1 MSSLLLLIITFFII
15 ILSSSWSFIPKTFG
29 SGNTGNTGVSQRGTF
44 TGDAFA
50 PYNFDSNAD
59 ETLTV
64 VVDDTDVVITLG
76 ANFAN
81 VAAAA
86 SGISITGAT
95 IAVEGSFLKITSGT
109 TGTSSTITI
118 KSDSG
123 SNAKALF
130 GSGTSVTGKL
140 YNSAFDDA
148 ACTALAPSTKL
159 TIFPLTAMACAG
171 AACTAADC
179 CRRVPV
185 GSTGLTCQ
193 SYLHCEHPT
202 LNKGVAESCASVT
215 SGTCTENPV
224 NKEACCH
231 NKELCS
237 GIPTEATKGTY
248 TGTFNDFDFSA
259 ATAGTYTGTF
269 DDFDFSA
276 ATAGTYTG
284 TFAPFNFQA
293 SNQNLVLK
301 VDSGSAVTKAL
312 TANCNTVAAC
322 ITALGGA
329 SGITGATITEVSG
342 KIMIKS
348 TSTGTSSAID
358 IDASS
363 GADAKL
369 LFTNSATFC
378 EDYGNGLIAAAAD
391 TSCSGKTCTKKNDAT
406 TCCKTRQCV
415 PTGDWKTTGSNIL
428 YKYCISN
435 SFITFKILCQGCA
448 NAWFAFGVA
457 SKIDAPSTTTP
468 FKDSDVAICQ
478 QQTSTEISN
487 VLDSLPQE
495 TATYVGT
502 CDVAVG
508 LMTFSRKLDVAGIDI
523 DETAEIYLRT
533 AQGKTSESTLTED
546 SIAVKAVTYAVTL
559 KPTYCISI
567 PNVETFC
574 ADETSVYLSQLID
587 SNATVKCKKET
598 CESKTDKATCCK
610 LKVVKV
616 VPQEKLPFQDALSQG
631 NVLIC
636 DSILYLMQAL
646 IIMVVS
652 FSK

>member
-1 MSSLLLLIITFFII
+1 MIKS
-15 ILSSSWSFIPKTFG
+15 
-29 SGNTGNTGVSQRGTF
+29 
-44 TGDAFA
+44 
-50 PYNFDSNAD
+50 
-59 ETLTV
+59 
-64 VVDDTDVVITLG
+64 
-76 ANFAN
+76 
-81 VAAAA
+81 
-86 SGISITGAT
+86 
-95 IAVEGSFLKITSGT
+95 TS
-109 TGTSSTITI
+109 TGTSSTIVI
-118 KSDSG
+118 DASSG
-123 SNAKALF
+123 ADAKLLF
-130 GSGTSVTGKL
+130 TNPVTV
-140 YNSAFDDA
+140 D
-148 ACTALAPSTKL
+148 
-159 TIFPLTAMACAG
+159 G
-171 AACTAADC
+171 AA
-179 CRRVPV
+179 
-185 GSTGLTCQ
+185 
-193 SYLHCEHPT
+193 
-202 LNKGVAESCASVT
+202 N
-215 SGTCTENPV
+215 
-224 NKEACCH
+224 
-231 NKELCS
+231 
-237 GIPTEATKGTY
+237 
-248 TGTFNDFDFSA
+248 
-259 ATAGTYTGTF
+259 
-269 DDFDFSA
+269 
-276 ATAGTYTG
+276 
-284 TFAPFNFQA
+284 
-293 SNQNLVLK
+293 SNQVLK
-301 VDSGSAVTKAL
+301 VSVDGATAIEKTL
-312 TANCNTVAAC
+312 TVNCNTVAAC
-322 ITALGGA
+322 IVAIG
-329 SGITGATITEVSG
+329 SISGATITNVDS

-378 EDYGNGLIAAAAD
+378 EDYGNGLIAAAAK

-533 AQGKTSESTLTED
+533 AQGKTSELTED

-598 CESKTDKATCCK
+598 CESETDKATCCK

-616 VPQEKLPFQDALSQG
+616 VPQEKLPFEEDALSQG

-636 DSILYLMQAL
+636 DSILYLMQAV

>member
-1 MSSLLLLIITFFII
+1 
-15 ILSSSWSFIPKTFG
+15 
-29 SGNTGNTGVSQRGTF
+29 
-44 TGDAFA
+44 
-50 PYNFDSNAD
+50 
-59 ETLTV
+59 
-64 VVDDTDVVITLG
+64 VVITLG

-86 SGISITGAT
+86 SGITITGAT
-95 IAVEGSFLKITSGT
+95 IAVEGSFLKITSAS
-109 TGTSSTITI
+109 TGTASTITI

-123 SNAKALF
+123 TNAKALF
-130 GSGTSVTGKL
+130 GSGTSVTG
-140 YNSAFDDA
+140 
-148 ACTALAPSTKL
+148 
-159 TIFPLTAMACAG
+159 
-171 AACTAADC
+171 
-179 CRRVPV
+179 
-185 GSTGLTCQ
+185 
-193 SYLHCEHPT
+193 
-202 LNKGVAESCASVT
+202 
-215 SGTCTENPV
+215 
-224 NKEACCH
+224 
-231 NKELCS
+231 
-237 GIPTEATKGTY
+237 
-248 TGTFNDFDFSA
+248 
-259 ATAGTYTGTF
+259 
-269 DDFDFSA
+269 
-276 ATAGTYTG
+276 
-284 TFAPFNFQA
+284 
-293 SNQNLVLK
+293 
-301 VDSGSAVTKAL
+301 
-312 TANCNTVAAC
+312 
-322 ITALGGA
+322 
-329 SGITGATITEVSG
+329 
-342 KIMIKS
+342 
-348 TSTGTSSAID
+348 
-358 IDASS
+358 
-363 GADAKL
+363 
-369 LFTNSATFC
+369 TNGN
-378 EDYGNGLIAAAAD
+378 GNGLIAAAAD

-435 SFITFKILCQGCA
+435 LFITFKILCQGCA

-468 FKDSDVAICQ
+468 FKDSEVAICQ

-508 LMTFSRKLDVAGIDI
+508 LMTFSRKLDAAGIDI

-559 KPTYCISI
+559 KPTYCNSI

-610 LKVVKV
+610 LKVVKL
-616 VPQEKLPFQDALSQG
+616 VPQEKLPFQEDALSQG

-636 DSILYLMQAL
+636 DSILYLIQAV